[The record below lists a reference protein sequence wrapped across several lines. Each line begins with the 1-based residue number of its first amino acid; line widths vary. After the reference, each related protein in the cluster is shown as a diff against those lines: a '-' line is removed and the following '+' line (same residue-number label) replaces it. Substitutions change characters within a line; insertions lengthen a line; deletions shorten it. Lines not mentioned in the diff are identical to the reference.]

1 MESTPTP
8 MRDVQPTTLQV
19 GLRRLLELLGTVTV
33 YVSLGLFALNW
44 FRVEPYTAV
53 LWPAGGWALA
63 AMLLT
68 GKHQVWGV
76 LVGALLLG
84 VLQNHAPLAVVV
96 LGLGSTLSAY
106 ASYHLLR
113 RGGDFDLRLRSVQ
126 AYWRL
131 LLEGGVL
138 GGCISTLAVASLH
151 LLDSP
156 LFTWN
161 IPGELFLWWF
171 GHVLGI
177 ALLTPLFL
185 VYHRF
190 PWKRLSRR
198 MWLEGTH
205 ILGLA
210 LLAGQVIF
218 LGWLPQSLGLVVF
231 QGYWMFMLAAWA
243 AIRMGKS
250 GVTVVVC
257 IAATQ
262 YMLGMHLGVVPWSS
276 QATTDLV
283 NSWIYLLAL
292 SAISMSLAIYLAQR
306 RSNELDLRIAATA
319 FECQE
324 GMIVTDADR
333 YILRTNR
340 SFSRIMGYSNAESAG
355 QPTDFLYSD
364 RHPPDFYANAWSAA
378 QEQGVWSDEVWTRHK
393 NGNVF
398 LQWVTCTAVREESG
412 SITNYVVTH
421 TDISYRK
428 QQEAEQQA
436 AQLAQRDALVR
447 EVHHRIKNNLQGI
460 TGLLRQFAQ
469 AHPETADPINQAIG
483 QVRSIAVIHGLQGRH
498 ARRTVRLCELT
509 GAIASDI
516 ETLWQVPVRIDL
528 PEPWTPC
535 VVAERE
541 AVPLALI
548 LNELIINAVKHGL
561 QKSDGIDIRLRKGAQ
576 ADHIHI
582 RISNT
587 GDWLVPLPGS
597 GPIRSGL
604 QLVEAMLPRSG
615 AELLREKGDGMIH
628 VLLRLTPPVIH
639 LESPLTLHEPLP
651 DMQNATVAG

>member
-1 MESTPTP
+1 M
-8 MRDVQPTTLQV
+8 
-19 GLRRLLELLGTVTV
+19 
-33 YVSLGLFALNW
+33 
-44 FRVEPYTAV
+44 
-53 LWPAGGWALA
+53 
-63 AMLLT
+63 
-68 GKHQVWGV
+68 
-76 LVGALLLG
+76 
-84 VLQNHAPLAVVV
+84 
-96 LGLGSTLSAY
+96 
-106 ASYHLLR
+106 
-113 RGGDFDLRLRSVQ
+113 
-126 AYWRL
+126 
-131 LLEGGVL
+131 
-138 GGCISTLAVASLH
+138 
-151 LLDSP
+151 
-156 LFTWN
+156 
-161 IPGELFLWWF
+161 
-171 GHVLGI
+171 
-177 ALLTPLFL
+177 
-185 VYHRF
+185 
-190 PWKRLSRR
+190 
-198 MWLEGTH
+198 
-205 ILGLA
+205 
-210 LLAGQVIF
+210 
-218 LGWLPQSLGLVVF
+218 
-231 QGYWMFMLAAWA
+231 
-243 AIRMGKS
+243 
-250 GVTVVVC
+250 
-257 IAATQ
+257 
-262 YMLGMHLGVVPWSS
+262 
-276 QATTDLV
+276 
-283 NSWIYLLAL
+283 
-292 SAISMSLAIYLAQR
+292 
-306 RSNELDLRIAATA
+306 RIAATA

-398 LQWVTCTAVREESG
+398 LQWVTCTAVRDESG

-498 ARRTVRLCELT
+498 TRRTVRLCELT

-516 ETLWQVPVRIDL
+516 EALWQVPVRVDL
-528 PEPWTPC
+528 PACWTPC
-535 VVAERE
+535 IVAESE
-541 AVPLALI
+541 SVPLALV
-548 LNELIINAVKHGL
+548 LNELIINAVKHGR
-561 QKSDGIDIRLRKGAQ
+561 QKTDGVDVRLRKGDQ

-587 GDWLVPLPGS
+587 GNWLLPQPGK

-615 AELLREKGDGMIH
+615 AQLLREQDHGMIH
-628 VLLRLTPPVIH
+628 VSLTLTPPVIH
-639 LESPLTLHEPLP
+639 LESPPAHHESPP
-651 DMQNATVAG
+651 DRQNATAAG